1 MRVFSQEVV
10 MRRSIVAAL
19 LAILVVGVPAFAHE
33 GHVHKLM
40 GTITAVHVDKSHV
53 EMKDNK
59 GAAQSFYVVKETKI
73 VKGKEAV
80 ALGDLKAGTRVV
92 VEAKTT
98 DGRLVA
104 SEVRVGGTTPA
115 AAAEHKH

>member
-1 MRVFSQEVV
+1 
-10 MRRSIVAAL
+10 MRRSITAAL
-19 LAILVVGVPAFAHE
+19 LSIIVAGVPAFAHE

-40 GTITAVHVDKSHV
+40 GTVTAVHADKGHV
-53 EMKDNK
+53 ELKDAK

-73 VKGKEAV
+73 LKGKETV
-80 ALGDLKAGTRVV
+80 ALAELKAGTRVV

-104 SEVRVGGTTPA
+104 SEVRVGGTQPA